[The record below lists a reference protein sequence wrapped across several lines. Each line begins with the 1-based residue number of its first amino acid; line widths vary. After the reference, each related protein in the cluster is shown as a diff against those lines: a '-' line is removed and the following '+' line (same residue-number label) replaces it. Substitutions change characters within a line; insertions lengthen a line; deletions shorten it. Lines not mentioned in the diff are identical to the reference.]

1 LASKKGK
8 TKMKYTYDETRPA
21 TLLADWH
28 DKYRL
33 PSRTYDDAK
42 SMCYLRVSEVQN
54 GERVSRWKLGSITEW
69 GTDALMETFREAM
82 SMVRADVENGIDRED
97 VTEVLGL
104 LIISHGEGRWGTE
117 HPETG
122 EPCLFDQLPEDQQR
136 SIIEQ
141 ASTEELI
148 ALRAGSVPVR
158 VVNIISLSGLLGEV
172 TMFPPGGEPTVEIN
186 EQWTGEVGDD
196 NVRACG
202 AIDEIL
208 IKTMTLLSLLSEVA
222 REGHDLTPAGL
233 MDYSMNLLRRGDE
246 SANEV
251 MSLVLKMIAFAL
263 DNDEVDLTGG
273 NDDDD

>member
-1 LASKKGK
+1 
-8 TKMKYTYDETRPA
+8 
-21 TLLADWH
+21 
-28 DKYRL
+28 
-33 PSRTYDDAK
+33 
-42 SMCYLRVSEVQN
+42 
-54 GERVSRWKLGSITEW
+54 
-69 GTDALMETFREAM
+69 METFREAM
-82 SMVRADVENGIDRED
+82 SMVRQDVENGKDRED

-141 ASTEELI
+141 ATTEELI

-172 TMFPPGGEPTVEIN
+172 TMFAPGGEPSVEVQ
-186 EQWTGEVGDD
+186 EQWTGELGDD
-196 NVRACG
+196 GVRACG

-233 MDYSMNLLRRGDE
+233 MDYSMSLVRRGDE

-263 DNDEVDLTGG
+263 DSDEVDLTGG
-273 NDDDD
+273 NDDD

>member
-1 LASKKGK
+1 
-8 TKMKYTYDETRPA
+8 MKYTYEETRPA
-21 TLLADWH
+21 TLLADWY

-33 PSRTYDDAK
+33 PVRTGEDAK
-42 SMCYLRVSEVQN
+42 SMCYLRVSEVKN

-69 GTDALMETFREAM
+69 GTDALMETFRDAM
-82 SMVRADVENGIDRED
+82 SMVREDVENGKDRED

-104 LIISHGEGRWGTE
+104 LMISHGEGRWGTE
-117 HPETG
+117 HPDTG
-122 EPCLFDQLPEDQQR
+122 QPCTFEQLPEDAQKV
-136 SIIEQ
+136 IIEQ
-141 ASTEELI
+141 ATTDELI
-148 ALRAGSVPVR
+148 SLRQESVPVR

-172 TMFPPGGEPTVEIN
+172 TMFAPGCEPSVEIM
-186 EQWTGEVGDD
+186 EQWTGELGDD

-222 REGHDLTPAGL
+222 REGYDLTPNGL
-233 MDYSMNLLRRGDE
+233 MEYSMGLLRRGDE

-263 DNDEVDLTGG
+263 DNDDIDLSG

>member
-1 LASKKGK
+1 
-8 TKMKYTYDETRPA
+8 MKYTYEETRPA
-21 TLLADWH
+21 TLLADWY

-33 PSRTYDDAK
+33 PVNTYDDAK
-42 SMCYLRVSEVQN
+42 SMCYLRVSEVKN
-54 GERVSRWKLGSITEW
+54 GERVSRWKLGSISEW
-69 GTDALMETFREAM
+69 GTDALMETFRDAM
-82 SMVRADVENGIDRED
+82 SMVREDVENGKDRED

-122 EPCLFDQLPEDQQR
+122 QPCTFDQLPEEHQR
-136 SIIEQ
+136 NIIEK
-141 ASTEELI
+141 ATTEELVS
-148 ALRAGSVPVR
+148 LRQESVPVR

-172 TMFPPGGEPTVEIN
+172 TLFAPGCEPTVEVQ
-186 EQWTGEVGDD
+186 EQWTGELGDE
-196 NVRACG
+196 NIRSSG

-222 REGHDLTPAGL
+222 REGYDLTPAGL

-251 MSLVLKMIAFAL
+251 MSLVLKMVAFAL
-263 DNDEVDLTGG
+263 DNDEIDLSGG
-273 NDDDD
+273 NDDDDW